1 MDTQGNNKNKWIW
14 IGLAAAITFCC
25 CTALVAGLI
34 FKRIGSQVQQ
44 GIKTDPESVLTI
56 ASNIADFDMPQG
68 YRGQMAMDFG
78 LYSLAMLGPN
88 SSITDGSLIMLAQFS
103 EFGTDRQQMEDQIR
117 QSFEQQSGRRGLDMQ
132 PVEIK
137 KMTIR
142 GEETDVVIYEGTDQ
156 NGNSMRQLITS
167 FPGKDGAA
175 MLMIMGDAENWDQQ
189 MADDFIESIH

>member
-1 MDTQGNNKNKWIW
+1 
-14 IGLAAAITFCC
+14 
-25 CTALVAGLI
+25 
-34 FKRIGSQVQQ
+34 
-44 GIKTDPESVLTI
+44 
-56 ASNIADFDMPQG
+56 
-68 YRGQMAMDFG
+68 
-78 LYSLAMLGPN
+78 
-88 SSITDGSLIMLAQFS
+88 
-103 EFGTDRQQMEDQIR
+103 
-117 QSFEQQSGRRGLDMQ
+117 MQ

-189 MADDFIESIH
+189 MADDFIESID